1 VADPASPTFPP
12 GAEPLVL
19 VLPDGER
26 IPLQA
31 PMTIGRGDDVTLKLD
46 DRTVSRMAARI
57 AGGPDGPMIEDAG
70 SRFGITVSGQPL
82 SEPRRLLAG
91 QEIRLG
97 NVVLRVESAVPRVGA
112 PLAGPPGV
120 AGPSAPIANPNA
132 TLVVPVGATDLGLR
146 PAAVAS
152 RDGSLRPRL
161 RSGWALKRLDDES
174 DAERYVLRDLR
185 EGTFLRMSEQDAQL
199 VELLDGK
206 RTVAELLVEAS
217 GRLGPTG
224 AGRLARLVADFGE
237 RGMLDGVAPTPVPR
251 EEPGFLARAFK
262 TREKTFGWIPEYFQ
276 TAYRHW
282 GRLFFSP
289 LAVSCLIL
297 LSLAGLVVFSYLVGA
312 RYGTPFVVAHRLILG
327 GLVFIAGRFA
337 IVMVHELAHGLAL
350 AHYGRTTNRAGFRLL
365 WIFPYAFVDSS
376 EAYFEPR
383 NHRIV
388 ISAAGPL
395 TDFSLGALFSIL
407 CAVSPAGNVREVFFQ
422 LAFAGYVGAFFNINP
437 FLDRDGYQILCEW
450 LREPNL
456 KQRARQQLRERLS
469 GQRTA
474 DESSPVLARYAIAGL
489 VWTAIGAGFIVVL
502 SLRYYPRLK
511 AVAPHGV
518 VVGGF
523 IAFFVVLLLPIPL
536 ALGAPLLHRARYG
549 AREVNRVIK

>member
-1 VADPASPTFPP
+1 MSAPNS
-12 GAEPLVL
+12 EPLVL

-26 IPLQA
+26 FPLQDA
-31 PMTIGRGDDVTLKLD
+31 MTIGRGDDVTLKLD

-57 AGGPDGPMIEDAG
+57 AAGPDGPMIEDAG
-70 SRFGITVSGQPL
+70 SRFGITISGQPL

-97 NVVLRVESAVPRVGA
+97 NVVLRVESALPRAGVPVG
-112 PLAGPPGV
+112 GPGV
-120 AGPSAPIANPNA
+120 PDPSAAIANPNA
-132 TLVVPVGATDLGLR
+132 TLVVPVGATEMGLR

-174 DAERYVLRDLR
+174 DEERYVLRDLR
-185 EGTFLRMSEQDAQL
+185 EGTFLRMSEHDAQL

-217 GRLGPTG
+217 SRLGPSG

-237 RGMLDGVAPTPVPR
+237 RGMLDGVAPTPVPQ
-251 EEPGFLARAFK
+251 EEPGFFARAFK
-262 TREKTFGWIPEYFQ
+262 TREKTVGWIPEYFK

-289 LAVSCLIL
+289 LMVTCLVL

-327 GLVFIAGRFA
+327 GLVFLAGRFA
-337 IVMVHELAHGLAL
+337 IVMVHELAHGLSL
-350 AHYGRTTNRAGFRLL
+350 AHYGRSTDRAGFRLL

-376 EAYFEPR
+376 EAYFESR
-383 NHRIV
+383 THRIV

-395 TDFSLGALFSIL
+395 TDFSLGALFSVL
-407 CAVSPAGNVREVFFQ
+407 CAVFPKGSNVGEVFFQ
-422 LAFAGYVGAFFNINP
+422 LAFAGYVGAFFNLNP

-450 LREPNL
+450 LREPHL

-474 DESSPVLARYAIAGL
+474 EESSPVLARYAIAGL
-489 VWTAIGAGFIVVL
+489 VWSALGAGFVAVL
-502 SLRYYPRLK
+502 SLRYYSVLVK
-511 AVAPHGV
+511 VAPKGV

-523 IAFFVVLLLPIPL
+523 ILFFVVLLLPIPL
-536 ALGAPLLHRARYG
+536 ALGTPLLHRARYG
-549 AREVNRVIK
+549 SREVNRVIK